1 MKTFELESP
10 DSLSTLVLDKIY
22 EVRLQDNVVTVGYEV
37 RNITF
42 TYIDD
47 ETAETIYEELIKAIE
62 ENK

>member
-10 DSLSTLVLDKIY
+10 DTLSTLVLDKIY
-22 EVRLQDNVVTVGYEV
+22 GVRLQDNVVTVEYEV